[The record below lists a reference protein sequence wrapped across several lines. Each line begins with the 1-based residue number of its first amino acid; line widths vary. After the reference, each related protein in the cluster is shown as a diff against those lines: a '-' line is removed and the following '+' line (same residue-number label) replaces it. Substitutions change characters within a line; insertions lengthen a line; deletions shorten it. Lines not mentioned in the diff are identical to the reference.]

1 MVNECDYFCTY
12 TPISVNK
19 VILAL
24 TLRDTLGVSWGLD
37 KARGERREDYLV
49 VLV

>member
-1 MVNECDYFCTY
+1 MNDCDYFCKY
-12 TPISVNK
+12 TPISVKK

-24 TLRDTLGVSWGLD
+24 TLRDTVGVSWKLD

-49 VLV
+49 LV